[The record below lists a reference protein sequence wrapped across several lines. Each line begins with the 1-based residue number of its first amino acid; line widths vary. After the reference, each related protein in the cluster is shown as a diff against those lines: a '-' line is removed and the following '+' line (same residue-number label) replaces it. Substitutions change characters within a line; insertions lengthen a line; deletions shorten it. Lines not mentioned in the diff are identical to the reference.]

1 MLCTLF
7 ASNKQGY
14 LAMLVQFVLCLLI
27 WKNSS
32 LTRFLNKKGQQKVK
46 NIFDTCELFKIK
58 VNYFIIQK
66 RQRKVFLKEA

>member
-46 NIFDTCELFKIK
+46 N
-58 VNYFIIQK
+58 
-66 RQRKVFLKEA
+66 VF